1 MEGCGQTISVFP
13 LLTGRPPRVLLG
25 CGLLIL
31 LLSSTAFADE
41 PQKNILIFS
50 SDDLSIPGNVLID
63 RAIRS
68 TLKEHWKSPVQVYD
82 EGTDS
87 FRIPNGKYDAEL
99 VALLKRKYEGIHLD
113 LIFAIAPPALRFLL
127 NHQNEIFAGSPIVFL
142 AADPSRVADLQLGS
156 NVTGVSTK
164 IEVAPTLALA
174 LTLQPET
181 QRVVVVAG
189 SAAIDQSLLAQA
201 QKEFRAYE
209 GKLTFD
215 YLSGL
220 TLEELTERLAALPE
234 KSIVI
239 YLFLNSDNTG
249 KAHIN
254 TEVLPQLVS
263 SSRAPIYG
271 TVQTFLGL
279 GVVGG
284 RLVSFEAAGTEAA
297 KMGLRL
303 LAGES
308 PQNIPPQVIPSV
320 TMVDWRQVRRW
331 GINESR
337 LPADSI
343 VSFKEFS
350 VWELYKWRIIG
361 AIALIIFQTMLI
373 VYLLIIRTKRNRAQA
388 ESTRFSALAE
398 AEHRRLEEIVANV
411 QGIVWESRLEPGSVN
426 RQTTFVS
433 SYAEK
438 MLGYSVDQWLSTQ
451 RFGLSLMPEEDRERA
466 IRESEAVIRS
476 GTDGVCQFRWVTKD
490 GRVLWIETYMVAIC
504 DETGATVGL
513 RGVSV
518 DITDRKHAEDDLRK
532 RREELKEA
540 QRIAVV
546 GSWEWDPDGDTV
558 VWSEE
563 LFRIMGRDPSL
574 PAPNYR
580 EHRELYTPES
590 WDRLSSAVAECM
602 ETGKP
607 YELEL
612 QAIRGDGKVLWT
624 YARGESIKDAT
635 GRVRKLRGTLQDV
648 ADRKQAEE
656 SLRRA
661 LDEVSLLKNKLEQ
674 ENIYLREEIKL
685 VHNFDE
691 IVGRSDEAKY
701 VLYKIEQVAPTD
713 STVLI
718 MGETGTGK
726 ELVARAIHSASTR
739 RNQPLVKV
747 NCGALAASLI
757 ESELF
762 GHEKGAFTGATAR
775 KIGRFE
781 LANDATIFLDEIGE
795 LPLELQV
802 KLLRVIQEGEV
813 ERLGSAKTI
822 KVNARIIAATNKNL
836 KAAVEQGAFRE
847 DLWYRLNV
855 FPITVPPLRNRR
867 DDIPDLVQH
876 FTRKFADKIG
886 KNILSISPATLEA
899 LNEHTWPG
907 NIRELANVIERAV
920 INCKG
925 SVLRLADQ
933 LEKREEHDSDA
944 KLTLEEIERQH
955 VIRILEHS
963 GWIIE
968 GEKGAARLLGLKPS
982 TLRTR
987 MAKLGIQRNDRG
999 RAVASAERARSS

>member
-1 MEGCGQTISVFP
+1 MEACSQTISVSP
-13 LLTGRPPRVLLG
+13 LLTGRTSRVLLG

-31 LLSSTAFADE
+31 LLSSTVFADA

-50 SDDLSIPGNVLID
+50 SDDLSIPANMMVD
-63 RAIRS
+63 KAVRS
-68 TLKEHWKSPVQVYD
+68 TLKEHLKASVQIYD

-87 FRIPNGKYDAEL
+87 FRIPNDKYEVEL
-99 VALLKRKYEGIHLD
+99 VALLKRKYEGVKID
-113 LIFAIAPPALRFLL
+113 LIFALGPPALRFLL
-127 NHQNEIFAGSPIVFL
+127 KHENEVFLGSPIVYIV
-142 AADPSRVADLQLGS
+142 ADPSRVAGIKLGA
-156 NVTGVSTK
+156 NVTGISTK
-164 IEVAPTLALA
+164 VEVAPTLELA

-189 SAAIDQSLLAQA
+189 SASLDQGLVAQA
-201 QKEFRAYE
+201 QEEFRAYE

-220 TLEELTERLAALPE
+220 TVEELRPRLAVLPE
-234 KSIVI
+234 KTIVI
-239 YLFLNSDNTG
+239 YLIISADRTG
-249 KAHIN
+249 RAYIN
-254 TEVLPQLVS
+254 PELIPLLAS

-271 TVQTFLGL
+271 TLQTYLGQ
-279 GVVGG
+279 GIVGG
-284 RLVSFEAAGTEAA
+284 RLVSFDAAGDALA
-297 KMGLRL
+297 RMGLRI

-308 PQNIPPQVIPSV
+308 PENIPRQIIPSV
-320 TMVDWRQVRRW
+320 TMIDWRQVRRW

-337 LPADSI
+337 LPPDSI

-350 VWELYKWRIIG
+350 VWQLYKWRIIG
-361 AIALIIFQTMLI
+361 AIALIILQTLLI
-373 VYLLIIRTKRNRAQA
+373 IYLLIIRAKRNRAQA

-398 AEHRRLEEIVANV
+398 AEHRRLEAIVANV
-411 QGIVWESRLEPGSVN
+411 QGIVWESRLVPGSTD
-426 RQTTFVS
+426 RKTTFVS
-433 SYAEK
+433 SYAET
-438 MLGYSVDQWLSTQ
+438 MLGYSVDKWLSTP

-466 IRESEAVIRS
+466 IRESESVIRS
-476 GTDGVCQFRWVTKD
+476 GTDGVCQFRWLTKD
-490 GRVLWIETYMVAIC
+490 GRVLWIETYLAAIC
-504 DETGATVGL
+504 DETGATTGL

-518 DITDRKHAEDDLRK
+518 DITDRKHAEEDLRK
-532 RREELKEA
+532 RTEELKEA
-540 QRIAVV
+540 QRIATV
-546 GSWEWDPDGDTV
+546 GSWEWEPVEDKV

-590 WDRLSSAVAECM
+590 WDRLSAAVEKCM

-612 QAIRGDGKVLWT
+612 QAIRGDGKLLWT
-624 YARGESIKDAT
+624 YARGESLKDAT

-648 ADRKQAEE
+648 ADRKQTEE
-656 SLRRA
+656 ALRRA
-661 LDEVSLLKNKLEQ
+661 LDEVSHLKNKLEQ
-674 ENIYLREEIKL
+674 EIIYLREEIKL
-685 VHNFDE
+685 AHDFDE

-718 MGETGTGK
+718 SGETGTGK
-726 ELVARAIHSASTR
+726 ELVARAIHGASTR
-739 RNQPLVKV
+739 RNQPMIKV
-747 NCGALAASLI
+747 NCGALSASLI

-762 GHEKGAFTGATAR
+762 GHEKGAFTGASAR
-775 KIGRFE
+775 KLGRFE

-813 ERLGSAKTI
+813 ERLGSSKTI
-822 KVNARIIAATNKNL
+822 KVNARIIAATNRNL
-836 KAAVEQGAFRE
+836 KTAVEEGAFRE

-855 FPITVPPLRNRR
+855 FPITVPPLRNRK

-876 FTRKFADKIG
+876 FTRKFANTIG

-899 LNEHTWPG
+899 LKDHTWPG

-920 INCKG
+920 INCEG
-925 SVLRLADQ
+925 PVLRLADQ
-933 LEKREEHDSDA
+933 LEKRDAQDSNA
-944 KLTLEEIERQH
+944 NLTLEEIERQH
-955 VIRILEHS
+955 VIRILKHS

-987 MAKLGIQRNDRG
+987 MAKLGIQRHERG
-999 RAVASAERARSS
+999 VASAAER